1 MCARESALWVIDE
14 TLVLIAIIVA
24 ICQPLRAIPQGDLSD
39 EALHS
44 LPRAVHD
51 PLFGGFVI
59 SAVMAELISNLVK
72 DTFRHNLSIQ

>member
-24 ICQPLRAIPQGDLSD
+24 KCQPLRAIPQGDLSD

-44 LPRAVHD
+44 LPRAVAFWWFCHICSNGRAD
-51 PLFGGFVI
+51 FEFG
-59 SAVMAELISNLVK
+59 
-72 DTFRHNLSIQ
+72 